1 MSSRGANGRDP
12 GDGGATGESPWPDA
26 LELARRLASDSGDSV
41 RLVLLYGSRLQ
52 KTNPDRHSALDFVV
66 LVDDYEPFY
75 RGLVESGELHR
86 PTWIMRRLAHVL
98 PPNVIAY
105 TPEQGEAGIA
115 KCLVLNGRHFARALG
130 PEPPDHFILARLVQE
145 VGYVW
150 AAEPADEAW
159 ARRQIEEAH
168 LRVVD
173 WMAPYLEGSDME
185 GPVDAEALGRRMLEV
200 CYGAE
205 LRPESRSRSD
215 RVFEAQAGHLVE
227 ALRPALEAAVA
238 KGLMRRE
245 GDGYVLA
252 GDVPDEVRR
261 KWRRHFERSKRR
273 ATLRWF
279 KHIVTFSNWLPYIRR
294 KVERHTGRSIELTT
308 LERRLPLLFLWPR
321 AIHVLLTRPRREID
335 RE

>member
-1 MSSRGANGRDP
+1 MS
-12 GDGGATGESPWPDA
+12 GGSPWPDA
-26 LELARRLASDSGDSV
+26 FELARRLASDSGDSV

-66 LVDDYEPFY
+66 LVDSYESFY
-75 RGLVESGELHR
+75 RGLVDSGELHR
-86 PTWIMRRLAHVL
+86 PTWLMTRLARVL

-105 TPEQGEAGIA
+105 TPDDGESGIA
-115 KCLVLNGRHFARALG
+115 KCLVLDRRHFARALG
-130 PEPPDHFILARLVQE
+130 PEPPDHFVLARLVQE

-150 AAEPADEAW
+150 AADPADETW

-173 WMAPYLEGSDME
+173 WMAPYLEE
-185 GPVDAEALGRRMLEV
+185 GDIQGPIDAEALGRRMLEV

-215 RVFEAQAGHLVE
+215 RVFEAQSEHLVE

-245 GDGYVLA
+245 GEGYVLA
-252 GDVPDEVRR
+252 REVTPDIRR
-261 KWRRHFERSKRR
+261 KWRRHFKRSKRR

-279 KHIVTFSNWLPYIRR
+279 KHIVTFANWLPYIRR

-308 LERRLPLLFLWPR
+308 PEKKLPLLFLWPR
-321 AIHVLLTRPRREID
+321 AIHILLTRPRREID

>member
-1 MSSRGANGRDP
+1 MTRRDV
-12 GDGGATGESPWPDA
+12 GGTPWPDA
-26 LELARRLASDSGDSV
+26 LALARRLVSDSGGSV

-66 LVDDYEPFY
+66 LVDDYRRFY

-86 PTWIMRRLAHVL
+86 PTWLMERLAGVL

-105 TPEQGEAGIA
+105 TPEEGRAAGIA
-115 KCLVLNGRHFARALG
+115 KCLVLDKRHFARALG
-130 PEPPDHFILARLVQE
+130 PEPPDHFLVARLVQE

-150 AAEPADEAW
+150 AAEPADEVW

-173 WMAPYLEGSDME
+173 WMAPYLEDTDVD

-215 RVFEAQAGHLVE
+215 RVFEAQSEHLVQ

-252 GDVPDEVRR
+252 RDVTPAEER
-261 KWRRHFERSKRR
+261 KWRQHFKRSKRR

-279 KHIVTFSNWLPYIRR
+279 KHIVTFANWLPYIRR

-308 LERRLPLLFLWPR
+308 LEKKLPLLFLWPR
-321 AIHVLLTRPRREID
+321 AVHILLTRPRREID